1 MAQKVGR
8 AWMRRVAAALAVWR
22 GACESRAQV
31 EEWRGVAAWHE
42 AAALG
47 GVAWSHP
54 LVGPHPAAAGLP
66 KGQIRSAMVAALGAA
81 EHWGAR
87 QTERQWRQ
95 EYARKG
101 HPLPRPLAGL
111 GPGTAGDAAAL
122 FWPLASRT
130 ERAIWAQIIRAA
142 ARRWALGRADD
153 DRALADEDALLQA
166 GVRADRAGIV
176 SQIRAVDWPVSAVPR
191 RLYGL
196 MRAAVVEGWGPPVA
210 PITLHTGP
218 MGAGKSTALIAA
230 RMPYG
235 HDLWV
240 AQAAINGRDGAAI
253 RSHDGMYLTADVVS
267 ELGVWLAAHIV
278 GAHEEDLCRATMRGA
293 ASVRRADVIGD
304 RPVLVLVDEGQWHGA
319 AEWRR
324 VLALAT
330 CRPWRVEVAALDWS
344 AAGRRMGSWE
354 VIEAIADHVVAHA
367 GACAD
372 CGAPST
378 LTRWDG
384 AGPPGVGAIG
394 PGAYRPVC
402 AAHWRAPVGGAG

>member
-1 MAQKVGR
+1 MAQQVGR

-22 GACESRAQV
+22 WACATRAQV
-31 EEWRGVAAWHE
+31 EEWRNVAAWHE

-54 LVGPHPAAAGLP
+54 LVGPHPASVGLP
-66 KGQIRSAMVAALGAA
+66 KGQIRSAMVRALGAA

-87 QTERQWRQ
+87 QCERQWRQ
-95 EYARKG
+95 EYGRKRQ
-101 HPLPRPLAGL
+101 PLPRPLAGL
-111 GPGTAGDAAAL
+111 GPGASTDAAAL

-142 ARRWALGRADD
+142 ARRWALGRVGD
-153 DRALADEDALLQA
+153 DRAIADEEALVKA

-196 MRAAVVEGWGPPVA
+196 MRAAVLEGWGPPVA

-218 MGAGKSTALIAA
+218 MGSGKSTALIGAT
-230 RMPYG
+230 MPFG
-235 HDLWV
+235 HDLWA
-240 AQAAINGRDGAAI
+240 AQAAINARDGAAI
-253 RSHDGMYLTADVVS
+253 RSHDGVALPADVVS
-267 ELGVWLAAHIV
+267 ELGVWLAARIV
-278 GAHEEDLCRATMRGA
+278 GSDEEHLRHVTTRGA
-293 ASVRRADVIGD
+293 ASVRRADAIGD

-330 CRPWRVEVAALDWS
+330 CRPWRIEVAALDWS

-354 VIEAIADHVVAHA
+354 TIEAIADQVVAHA
-367 GACAD
+367 GVCVD

-384 AGPPGVGAIG
+384 QGPPGVGSIG

-402 AAHWRAPVGGAG
+402 AAHWRAPGGAG